1 MDYRL
6 ETASGCIGFTV
17 IDKILLKLPD
27 RISCT
32 VEDSDDFQGIASLEH
47 NQVVFPDGVKPKVML
62 GQVFPAVTEVRHLRQ
77 RRDLVT
83 NVLLQPISGL
93 RMMVSH
99 IDPNVLQVVLSRTA
113 EQDGFHALARQFALN
128 ASMSAMDC
136 SLVRKR
142 PSAIS

>member
-1 MDYRL
+1 V
-6 ETASGCIGFTV
+6 ITV
-17 IDKILLKLPD
+17 VELLVIKLPD
-27 RISCT
+27 RISCA

-47 NQVVFPDGVKPKVML
+47 NQVVFPDGVKPKIML
-62 GQVFPAVTEVRHLRQ
+62 GQVFAAVTEVRHLRQ
-77 RRDLVT
+77 CLDLVT

-99 IDPNVLQVVLSRTA
+99 ITPNVLQVFLSRTA
-113 EQDGFHALARQFALN
+113 EQDGSHALARQFALN
-128 ASMSAMDC
+128 ASMSAMDS